1 MTTQQVLD
9 KIFKDPAVKYDLSEF
24 IGLGKHIHDM
34 INIYNEN
41 GSGKLTGKKLYFIK
55 PIAPFHSLKTKIQ
68 VYVEGGKSNPEEIV
82 RQLWV
87 YKLINHYNYKPEQ
100 IECEVPVQFGTEV
113 NTKFADIAVY
123 RDATK
128 VTVKLLFEIKKPKR
142 KEGIEQLKTYLG
154 AKGNPIGIW
163 SNGSDRLILY
173 KPHNTD
179 FDTLSEIPKVA
190 EEAKDVLQVKRTL
203 ADLKTSFNFKKII
216 QDLEELVLADSGV
229 DEFNEIFKI
238 IFAKI
243 WDEKEAKENRR
254 ARPNKEVIFKKFEDA
269 ELTYDTI
276 NGLFRKACDEWKGV
290 FEENENIKLRK
301 DHLQVCIGP
310 VEPIRLMGSNL
321 RIMDDAFEYLLPTE
335 AKKKKGQFFTPR
347 HVIEMCVRM
356 LNPQDDEYVMD
367 PSCGS
372 AGFLLHAMEWAFP
385 APTAADQELR
395 KHRYASKY
403 LWGIDFEARA
413 AKTSRALMLIAGDGH
428 TNIFGP
434 DVSSIEPRTWYST
447 KSGQYLM
454 TELSK
459 TPLLRVDIP
468 DGETFSD
475 DDKAWE
481 YFGEMNFDVI
491 LANPPFAGEMKD
503 KKMLINYDLAR
514 PALKRAKD
522 KAAKEE
528 RDVLFIE
535 RIIKMLRPGGRAGIV
550 LPQGKFNNSSLAF
563 IREWILRK
571 ARLLAVVGL
580 HGNTFKPHTG
590 TKTSVLFVQKYTA
603 EQLAEIEKIQ
613 KEVQDKCPD
622 YYNMIFNVIYS
633 EKNVS
638 DLKVGDCLA
647 QTVNRTFLENM
658 ADEDT
663 GEMVSIERTE
673 ELFKP
678 NHILR
683 QADIDKLQS
692 AGIENVFVESEETDI
707 PEEKIPEEIVELLLE
722 EFPEPEM
729 ADDKEEKEEAK
740 DENSEENREPREY
753 DEADEPMTV
762 EEKIEVIYARKDELK
777 GSLLRA
783 KTKLGDLADEVEAME
798 LKQKSEL
805 VIAQETWTGT
815 PEDLKL
821 HIKSVKEGHKLA
833 IKALKDAQK
842 VIAKTLK
849 AEIKSY
855 EIAIPLAEEE
865 VLLLTNKGKL
875 KLILNNDDTIAKL
888 RNRFIDAEVAKQLDY
903 PIFMAVSENGGKNNK
918 GDYIYLIDNDGN
930 MVEDVFGNPEI
941 KQDLVN
947 HSIKRD
953 ELLTKADKIKEDDC
967 CIAEAFVKYAIEQNF
982 DFWKN

>member
-1 MTTQQVLD
+1 MNTQQVLD
-9 KIFKDPAVKYDLSEF
+9 KIFKDPNVKYELSEF
-24 IGLGKHIHDM
+24 EGMGKPIHEM
-34 INIYNEN
+34 IQVIKKSGTGKQTGKDLFYIKPLAPLH
-41 GSGKLTGKKLYFIK
+41 SGKEEILIY
-55 PIAPFHSLKTKIQ
+55 AEDS
-68 VYVEGGKSNPEEIV
+68 KSAPEEVV

-87 YKLINHYNYKPEQ
+87 YKLINYYNYKPEQ
-100 IECEVPVQFGTEV
+100 IECEIPVQFGTEV

-123 RDATK
+123 RDSTK
-128 VTVKLLFEIKKPKR
+128 ETVKLLFEIKKPKR

-173 KPHNTD
+173 RPQNRD
-179 FDTLSEIPKVA
+179 FDTLSEIPKVN
-190 EEAKDVLQVKRTL
+190 EEEKDVLEVKRTL
-203 ADLKTSFNFKKII
+203 AQLKTSFNFKKII

-243 WDEKEAKENRR
+243 WDEKEANENRR
-254 ARPNKEVIFKKFEDA
+254 SRPNKEVEFKKFEDA

-276 NGLFRKACDEWKGV
+276 NGLFRKACQEWQGV

-310 VEPIRLMGSNL
+310 VEPVRLMGSNL

-356 LNPQDDEYVMD
+356 LNPKDDEYVMD

-385 APTAADQELR
+385 APTTQEQELR

-434 DVSSIEPRTWYST
+434 DVSSIDPRTWYTT

-459 TPLLRVDIP
+459 RSSLLKARIP
-468 DGETFSD
+468 EGETFKD

-503 KKMLINYDLAR
+503 KKMLSQYDLAK

-522 KAAKEE
+522 KTAKEE

-535 RIIKMLRPGGRAGIV
+535 RIIKMLRPGGRAAIV

-580 HGNTFKPHTG
+580 HGNSFKPHTG
-590 TKTSVLFVQKYTA
+590 TKTSVLFIQKYTQA
-603 EQLAEIEKIQ
+603 QLDEIAKIQ
-613 KEVQDKCPD
+613 KEAENACPD
-622 YYNMIFNVIYS
+622 YAKQI
-633 EKNVS
+633 E
-638 DLKVGDCLA
+638 DLLKQFETEVEIA
-647 QTVNRTFLENM
+647 EEN
-658 ADEDT
+658 
-663 GEMVSIERTE
+663 
-673 ELFKP
+673 
-678 NHILR
+678 
-683 QADIDKLQS
+683 
-692 AGIENVFVESEETDI
+692 I
-707 PEEKIPEEIVELLLE
+707 PENIYELLLE
-722 EFPEPEM
+722 EYPEPEI
-729 ADDKEEKEEAK
+729 AEEEDTEKENTEEDEQEESTELSLEEKLELL
-740 DENSEENREPREY
+740 DERIS
-753 DEADEPMTV
+753 
-762 EEKIEVIYARKDELK
+762 ELK
-777 GSLLRA
+777 SSLVKA
-783 KTKLGDLADEVEAME
+783 KTKLDGLNDEIEALE
-798 LKQKSEL
+798 LTQKAEL
-805 VIAQETWTGT
+805 EIARENWEGT
-815 PEDLKL
+815 TKAFNEQYKP
-821 HIKSVKEGHKLA
+821 VKEANKVAL
-833 IKALKDAQK
+833 KALKDSQK
-842 VIAKTLK
+842 DKAKQLK

-855 EIAIPLAEEE
+855 ENAIPLAEEE
-865 VLLLTNKGKL
+865 KLLLTNKGKL
-875 KLILNNDDTIAKL
+875 QLLLNNEDSIEKL
-888 RNRFIDAEVAKQLDY
+888 RNRYIDAEVAKRSDY
-903 PIFMAVSENGGKNNK
+903 PIFMAVSERGGKNNS
-918 GDYIYLIDNDGN
+918 GDYVYLTDENGN
-930 MVEDVFGNPEI
+930 IVEDTFGNPEI
-941 KQDLVN
+941 DQDLVN
-947 HSIKRD
+947 HRISRT
-953 ELLTKADKIKEDDC
+953 ELLALAAEKTQFAMAAEPKAQYLVKGKEPY
-967 CIAEAFVKYAIEQNF
+967 IAEAFVQFAVEQGF
-982 DFWKN
+982 DFWTN